1 MTPRDSGLM
10 RALVVDHSAPS
21 HLSLREDRGRPA
33 RGRLQRLRRV
43 ASLVPPPRANLTRFH
58 GVFAPGAKL
67 RPFLLPLT
75 EAEPKEKE
83 ASAPPEAAAKAEAK
97 KEHMPRLDWAYAA
110 APDVR
115 FGRLG
120 LCRVWRQA

>member
-1 MTPRDSGLM
+1 
-10 RALVVDHSAPS
+10 VVD
-21 HLSLREDRGRPA
+21 LSLH
-33 RGRLQRLRRV
+33 RLEEQQRIAQRD
-43 ASLVPPPRANLTRFH
+43 LVE
-58 GVFAPGAKL
+58 
-67 RPFLLPLT
+67 LPLT

-83 ASAPPEAAAKAEAK
+83 ASAPPEATAKAEAK